1 MSIVPR
7 SPQQLQSDALA
18 IWAAG
23 VRAVQGDRLVEQAV
37 QQDGRWLSIPE
48 HDVWID
54 LRPVRR
60 IFLAGAGK
68 AAAAMA
74 RGLAAVLD
82 TSQRQYDL
90 MGHVQIAEQVTR
102 QPDPDFPPSFS
113 GDLHHDLSSQL
124 TDANS
129 PPAMDPAWLEI
140 HAVRSAGSNLPTP
153 RVVEQTQVLL
163 TKLGNL
169 RADDLCLFVLSG
181 GASALLAWPVDGVS
195 LADKNR
201 LTTYLA
207 SRAASIEE
215 LNAARS
221 AISRVKAGGLARACS
236 AGQLVTLVLSDV
248 LGDPIPSIGSG
259 PTWSESPP
267 RAELS
272 RAALEILQRYDASR
286 QHVPPS
292 IYRYLEAAV
301 DQPATREFGGPPE
314 QQTVILGNTALAVD
328 AAGIE
333 AERRGYSHAMHVQPH
348 GPAGAITAEAEG
360 QRTAELLS
368 QMNHSSGPDCL
379 ITGGETVVDLSTA
392 VPNARGGRNQHL
404 ALAALHHWHSHQD
417 PLLVTGQAC
426 LVSGGTDGED
436 GNVSAAGVCLSAEV
450 AARAN
455 EHGLDIA
462 RQLAERCSYDFFHH
476 AGGLLWSGPTQT
488 NVCDLRVG
496 VVSRVAHPRST

>member
-1 MSIVPR
+1 MLNSPR

-18 IWAAG
+18 IWTAG
-23 VRAVQGDRLVEQAV
+23 VRAVQGDRLVRQAL
-37 QQDGRWLSIPE
+37 QFDGRWLSSAE
-48 HDVWID
+48 HDLWID
-54 LRPVRR
+54 LSRVRR
-60 IFLAGAGK
+60 VFVAGAGK

-74 RGLAAVLD
+74 RGLAGVLD
-82 TSQRQYDL
+82 TSHRVYDL
-90 MGHVQIAEQVTR
+90 AGHVQIPESVPNSDIAAA
-102 QPDPDFPPSFS
+102 FS
-113 GDLHHDLSSQL
+113 GQLHHDLASQL
-124 TDANS
+124 NDANS

-140 HAVRSAGSNLPTP
+140 HAVRPAASNLPTP
-153 RVVEQTQVLL
+153 RVVEQTQALL

-169 RADDLCLFVLSG
+169 RGDDLCLFVLSG

-215 LNAARS
+215 LNAVRA
-221 AISRVKAGGLARACS
+221 AISQVKAGGLARACS

-267 RAELS
+267 RAELA
-272 RAALEILQRYDASR
+272 RAALAILPRYDASR

-301 DQPATREFGGPPE
+301 NRPATRQVGGPPD

-379 ITGGETVVDLSTA
+379 ITGGETVVDLSAA

-404 ALAALHHWHSHQD
+404 ALAAFHHWHTHRD

-436 GNVSAAGVCLSAEV
+436 GNVPVAGVCLTAAV
-450 AARAN
+450 ASRAN
-455 EHGLDIA
+455 EHGLDSA
-462 RQLAERCSYDFFHH
+462 RHLAERCSYDFFDQ

-496 VVSRVAHPRST
+496 VVSRVAHPRNIS